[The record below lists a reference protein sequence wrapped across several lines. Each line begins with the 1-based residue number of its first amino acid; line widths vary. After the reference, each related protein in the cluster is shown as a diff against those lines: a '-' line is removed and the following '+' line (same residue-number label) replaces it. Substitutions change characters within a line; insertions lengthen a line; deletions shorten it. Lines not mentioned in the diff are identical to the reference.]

1 MIRVLQ
7 GAGPEKAA
15 EHFAFSLNFLLL
27 FLSREKVNKEKND
40 FNEGLPQGI
49 NKEMPQEW
57 GTLLKRKPTKHTL

>member
-1 MIRVLQ
+1 
-7 GAGPEKAA
+7 
-15 EHFAFSLNFLLL
+15 LLL